1 MRGAILGDIIGSRF
15 EWHPVKTKDFE
26 FINNT
31 KCFYTDDSVMTIAVA
46 EALLQTEPEITEDA
60 FKANLI
66 NTMHKWGAKH
76 PDCGFGG
83 RFYRWIINGETEPY
97 NSWGNGSA
105 MRVSSVGWFF
115 HSLDRTRE
123 VARWTA
129 EVTHNHPEGIKGAEA
144 TASVIYLA
152 RNGSGKEEIK
162 KYIEDEFGYNLNR
175 SLDEIRPNYKFDES
189 CMRTVPEAII
199 CFLEGTDYEDI
210 VRNAIS
216 LGGDADTLAAIAGS
230 MAEACYG
237 IPAVIREGC
246 LEMIESDMVDVIRKF
261 EKLVPAPREKRM

>member
-1 MRGAILGDIIGSRF
+1 MRGATLGDIVGSRF
-15 EWHPVKTKDFE
+15 EWHPIKTKDFE

-46 EALLQTEPEITEDA
+46 EVLLQTAPEITEEA

-66 NTMHKWGAKH
+66 SNMHKWGAMH

-83 RFYRWIINGETEPY
+83 HFYRWIMNGETEPY

-105 MRVSSVGWFF
+105 MRVSPVGWFF
-115 HSLDRTRE
+115 RDLDRTRE

-152 RNGSGKEEIK
+152 RTGSTKEEIK

-175 SLDEIRPNYKFDES
+175 SLDEIRPNYEFDES
-189 CMRTVPEAII
+189 CMGTVPEAII

-210 VRNAIS
+210 LRNAIS

-237 IPAVIREGC
+237 IPQLIREGC
-246 LEMIESDMVDVIRKF
+246 LELLEPDMVDVIWKF
-261 EKLVPAPREKRM
+261 EELVRTL